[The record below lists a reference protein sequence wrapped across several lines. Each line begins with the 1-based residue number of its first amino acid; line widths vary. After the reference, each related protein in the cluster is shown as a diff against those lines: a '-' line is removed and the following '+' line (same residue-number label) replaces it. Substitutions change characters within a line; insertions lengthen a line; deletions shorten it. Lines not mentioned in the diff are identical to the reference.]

1 MDYRISFFIC
11 FQYKGSVLLLNKRR
25 RKQRVRWSSEQT
37 SELGSERAEDEEE
50 GIWKLL
56 ERKKSRE

>member
-1 MDYRISFFIC
+1 M
-11 FQYKGSVLLLNKRR
+11 NKRR
-25 RKQRVRWSSEQT
+25 RKQRVRWSSEQA